1 MAKLFSAN
9 DWKNIND
16 ELAGNEAK
24 YSLPKRDNK
33 SIVIAS
39 WNIRKFGK
47 INTEKRDSHHFEF
60 LSKIAKRFD
69 LISIQEVMDDLSS
82 IKKLKELM
90 NKGITNPEKMY
101 GLVLSDITGDIP
113 GGPGLQERL
122 AFLYRRDRV
131 KRTEIASDISVDRGP
146 VLRKMRDLAGK
157 YVGALVDLVE
167 DHEEGRENFF
177 EWGKKWA
184 KTGTRPKS
192 PSPPKLHFANF
203 LNFVRS
209 PYVVSFELGINSQT
223 PYKIMAVGAHLVF
236 GTPKQR
242 AEEFGALM
250 DWISSRLAKPGR
262 AYYQNF
268 LLMGDLNLDI
278 DTEKDRTSIDK
289 KVKEFARKISSSRRK
304 TPVDIYFPF
313 ITPHPKGDG
322 TTTLRSNAKLSQTYD
337 QIGFFSVD
345 ERLPKSVNR
354 NLLGVKGALNDYG
367 VFNFTNLFS
376 NALKKKNFNEL
387 TTREQDSVVKRFHN
401 TVSDHMPI
409 WARLAMPE

>member
-1 MAKLFSAN
+1 MAKLFTPN
-9 DWKNIND
+9 DWKKIND
-16 ELAGNEAK
+16 ELTGNEAK
-24 YSLPKRDNK
+24 YRLPRRDNK
-33 SIVIAS
+33 SLVVAS

-47 INTEKRDSHHFEF
+47 IHSKRRDSHHFEF
-60 LSKIAKRFD
+60 LSKIAKSFD
-69 LISIQEVMDDLSS
+69 LISVQEVMDDLSS

-90 NKGITNPEKMY
+90 NKGITSPENRY

-131 KRTEIASDISVDRGP
+131 SRTEIASDISVDRGP

-157 YVGALVDLVE
+157 YVGAVVNLVE
-167 DHEEGRENFF
+167 QHEESRDDFF
-177 EWGKKWA
+177 KWGKKWV
-184 KTGTRPKS
+184 KTGRRPKS
-192 PSPPKLHFANF
+192 PSPPKLHFASF

-209 PYVVSFELGINSQT
+209 PYVVSFELGINSQN

-236 GTPKQR
+236 GTPEQR
-242 AEEFGALM
+242 AEEFEALM
-250 DWISSRLAKPGR
+250 DWISTRLSKPGR

-278 DTEKDRTSIDK
+278 DTERDRANIDK

-313 ITPHPKGDG
+313 ITPHPRGDG
-322 TTTLRSNAKLSQTYD
+322 SITLRSNAKLSQTYD
-337 QIGFFSVD
+337 QIGFFTVD
-345 ERLPKSVNR
+345 KRLPKSENR
-354 NLLGVKGALNDYG
+354 NVLEVAGALKDYG

-376 NALKKKNFNEL
+376 MALKKKQYNDL
-387 TTREQDSVVKRFHN
+387 TDKEQDTLVNRFHN